1 MDNKQKRGDKMK
13 RVPKRAKLDATL
25 SIILLYDIITTLST
39 FFNMITFYAKNHK
52 FSIYICTTIIILTNL
67 KYFNT
72 YFNTHTNKTTQ

>member
-1 MDNKQKRGDKMK
+1 MDNNQKRGDKMK

-52 FSIYICTTIIILTNL
+52 FSIHICRTIIR
-67 KYFNT
+67 FNK
-72 YFNTHTNKTTQ
+72 FQIF